1 MASNLEPVRLKKRY
15 QKRSWVWE
23 YILELEN
30 GKFFCTIC
38 EKNVQF
44 EGATNSLIWHLKS
57 VHSRDRDSSK
67 YNKKIKLALM
77 SESESEDEGE
87 DNLQY
92 QQSTCKISKQIA
104 LNSKIVD
111 LIVASNLPISFV
123 DTPEFESLMKEA
135 IPAFVI
141 PCRQTFTN
149 KLIPEKA
156 LIVKEK
162 VLFDLNKTE
171 YCSLTCDVWTSNSNM
186 AYLGVTVHFIN
197 DNFMLTSRLLCL
209 KFLEENHTSYYL
221 YIKLKEIIDEWKLTK
236 KIIKIVCDSGSN
248 MKSAVMRFDDS
259 YFPCFAHKLNL
270 CVNDTL
276 KIKVI
281 KTKTKII
288 NHIEVEQFFINDLN
302 EDGLVRKVEI
312 DLESKSRIEE
322 INSYKLELDK
332 TITKAK
338 KLVGSFKHSSNLSN
352 NLIEKQKQLNCNYTR
367 KLVQDVSTRWNST
380 FDMLESILFNKE
392 VLLSM
397 SYEQVNQ
404 TIRDKVLNAS
414 ESMLAEDYCDL
425 MESLKDLTEILSA
438 RNYVTMS
445 IIFPALF
452 ALINYELINIKLETI
467 IIQNL
472 RDQLLNSLRWRF
484 NYLFED
490 DAFIASTYL
499 NYRYK
504 NLSFIKDKDLKDI
517 YKIRAKNFI
526 IKIYNDNPPIIT
538 SSNISTQ
545 RDCGLNSS
553 PVSTNITPRRAI
565 LNAKQKRRRKEN
577 FLDALADVNDVPSQD
592 SSGEI
597 ILIEKE
603 LEAYESHRF
612 IVNESDLKEAFILG
626 PLYFFKVCSQNFPCL
641 SKVAKLLLCIPAT
654 SVPAESLFS
663 IAGIIQDDQRNRLNP
678 SLLDQL
684 NFIKFNS
691 GF

>member
-1 MASNLEPVRLKKRY
+1 
-15 QKRSWVWE
+15 
-23 YILELEN
+23 
-30 GKFFCTIC
+30 
-38 EKNVQF
+38 
-44 EGATNSLIWHLKS
+44 
-57 VHSRDRDSSK
+57 
-67 YNKKIKLALM
+67 
-77 SESESEDEGE
+77 
-87 DNLQY
+87 
-92 QQSTCKISKQIA
+92 
-104 LNSKIVD
+104 
-111 LIVASNLPISFV
+111 
-123 DTPEFESLMKEA
+123 
-135 IPAFVI
+135 
-141 PCRQTFTN
+141 
-149 KLIPEKA
+149 
-156 LIVKEK
+156 
-162 VLFDLNKTE
+162 
-171 YCSLTCDVWTSNSNM
+171 
-186 AYLGVTVHFIN
+186 
-197 DNFMLTSRLLCL
+197 
-209 KFLEENHTSYYL
+209 
-221 YIKLKEIIDEWKLTK
+221 
-236 KIIKIVCDSGSN
+236 
-248 MKSAVMRFDDS
+248 MRFDDS
-259 YFPCFAHKLNL
+259 YLPCFAHKLNL

-367 KLVQDVSTRWNST
+367 KLVQDVSTRCNST

-392 VLLSM
+392 ILLSM

-425 MESLKDLTEILSA
+425 MESFKDLTEILSA

-526 IKIYNDNPPIIT
+526 IKIYNDKCEQNLSRTNILTPNNSNISSPPIIT